1 MRVLFLDGYNL
12 LYRARS
18 GYNRGP
24 HAIVYN
30 FFRSL
35 RVIAAKFKPD
45 KQYFVLEGRPQA
57 RLDVHKEYKSQRTYH
72 DRDDF
77 SRQKKHI
84 ISLLKRRFPM
94 EVVRHP
100 NYECD
105 DVLANLA
112 VIDHPEDE
120 CIVVSSDTDFYQL
133 YDQHNNMKIYNPVQK
148 RVIERHPVDYVS
160 WKALKGDSSDNIPGF
175 MGIGDKRATAL
186 VSNPEKLESFL
197 LAESDRRER
206 FEKNVFLIKF
216 HDMGGEMSSLERS
229 SPVIDWEDV
238 RREFN
243 DLRFWSITNDR
254 SWEKFRRSFGA
265 PN

>member
-1 MRVLFLDGYNL
+1 MRVLLLDGYNL

-18 GYNRGP
+18 GYKGGP

-35 RVIAAKFKPD
+35 RVIVAKFKPD
-45 KQYFVLEGRPQA
+45 KQYFILEGQPKQ
-57 RLDVHKEYKSQRTYH
+57 RLEVHKEYKGQRVYH

-77 SRQKKHI
+77 SRQKRYI
-84 ISLLKRRFPM
+84 IDLLKRRFPM

-100 NYECD
+100 DYECD

-112 VIDHPEDE
+112 TIAHTQDE

-133 YDQHNNMKIYNPVQK
+133 YDQHENVKVYNPVQK
-148 RVIERHPVDYVS
+148 KVIERHPVDYVA
-160 WKALKGDSSDNIPGF
+160 WKALKGDASDNIPGF
-175 MGIGDKRATAL
+175 PGIGDKRATAL
-186 VSNPEKLESFL
+186 VIDPGKLDKFL
-197 LAESDRRER
+197 DGDPDRRER
-206 FEKNVFLIKF
+206 FKKNIFLIKF
-216 HDMGGEMSSLERS
+216 HDMAEEMVALERS
-229 SPVIDWEDV
+229 SPEVDWEDV
-238 RREFN
+238 KREFN

-254 SWEKFRRSFGA
+254 SWEKFRRSFG